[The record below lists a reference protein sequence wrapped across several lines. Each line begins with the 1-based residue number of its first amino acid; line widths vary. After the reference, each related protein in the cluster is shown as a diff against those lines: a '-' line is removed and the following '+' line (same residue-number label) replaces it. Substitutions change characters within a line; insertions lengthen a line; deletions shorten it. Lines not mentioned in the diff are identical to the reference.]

1 VNENLV
7 IEERVARENARR
19 GVSPGEKAQD
29 ENAET
34 LLNEVSSLFNVLR
47 PYDSTKA
54 FQVLF

>member
-1 VNENLV
+1 V